1 MQISIT
7 ARHCELDPEIRLL
20 AERRIEKLERYARD
34 IQEAH
39 LVVTLE
45 NYRHSAEITL
55 KLKGREM
62 VSREESTEDR
72 AAIERAADR
81 LENQLRR
88 LKGKRLSRRRE
99 ARQVNGRSP
108 ETIAADAKTDET
120 DLNIDEDALF
130 LDEDLIEEEWVG

>member
-34 IQEAH
+34 LQEAH

-45 NYRHSAEITL
+45 NYRHNAEITL

-62 VSREESTEDR
+62 VSREEATEDR
-72 AAIERAADR
+72 AAIERAVDR
-81 LENQLRR
+81 LEEQLRR

-99 ARQVNGRSP
+99 GRVVNGLAP
-108 ETIAADAKTDET
+108 DAAGHMAGKGEGIDPS
-120 DLNIDEDALF
+120 IDEDALF
-130 LDEDLIEEEWVG
+130 LDEDLIEEE